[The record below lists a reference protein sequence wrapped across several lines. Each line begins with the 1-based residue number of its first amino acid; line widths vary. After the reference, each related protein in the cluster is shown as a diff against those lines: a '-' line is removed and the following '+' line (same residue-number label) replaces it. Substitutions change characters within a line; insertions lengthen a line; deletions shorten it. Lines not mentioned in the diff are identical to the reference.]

1 MAEEQERDRTR
12 SHRET
17 DSAAIETS
25 MESTAVGIGLVAKN
39 GAYLAR
45 LRPEGSPM
53 PHVWEFPGGK
63 CEPGESPEAATRR
76 ECAEEIGLDVVVLG
90 LRSVVPYVY
99 PHGRVTLYYHD
110 CVPAEADAEPAANTG
125 FRWIQSADL
134 PGLIFPPANEAIVAL
149 LAAEKTASQID
160 DRHGGTTA
168 NENIQSDQVI

>member
-1 MAEEQERDRTR
+1 MAEEHERDRTR

-25 MESTAVGIGLVAKN
+25 PESTAVGIGLVSKN

-76 ECAEEIGLDVVVLG
+76 ECAEEIGLEVVVLR

-110 CVPAEADAEPAANTG
+110 CVPTEADAEPAANTG
-125 FRWIQSADL
+125 FRWIQAADL
-134 PGLIFPPANEAIVAL
+134 PGLKFPPANEAIVAH
-149 LAAEKTASQID
+149 LAAEKRASPND
-160 DRHGGTTA
+160 DRQDGTTSNKKA
-168 NENIQSDQVI
+168 HSDREI